1 MSKRWPAGWVG
12 LGVIASWALHAA
24 GAESPLPP
32 AEPRIVPPTLSWTSI
47 LTSIVYG
54 LLGLILLLI
63 GYYIYEIITPFSV
76 KEELVSHRNVA
87 VGIVAA
93 AFILGM
99 AIVIAAAII

>member
-1 MSKRWPAGWVG
+1 MIKGWRAGWVG
-12 LGVIASWALHAA
+12 LGVIVSWALQAVAA
-24 GAESPLPP
+24 EGPLPP
-32 AEPRIVPPTLSWTSI
+32 VEPRIVPPTLSWMSI
-47 LTSIVYG
+47 LTSIIYG

>member
-1 MSKRWPAGWVG
+1 MRQRWRAGWVG
-12 LGVIASWALHAA
+12 LGVLASWTLQAVAA
-24 GAESPLPP
+24 EGPLP
-32 AEPRIVPPTLSWTSI
+32 AVEPRIIPPILSWTSI

-63 GYYIYEIITPFSV
+63 GYYLYEIITPFSV